1 MTAPLIINEPLATK
15 RTAKSALEVVK
26 DRLTL
31 DIDQLDAEAAARYG
45 PFCDMTSNQA
55 LVAGVVAQ
63 DSNPDLV
70 RRVVARAKLE
80 KTDPLE
86 AVEYALDLLIVHL
99 AKEVLSHLSGR
110 VHAQISPRFALSKE
124 NTLKHAHR
132 LVSIFAREGIPAEQV
147 CLKIPATG
155 AGLSAAA
162 ELEREG
168 IRTLATTLFSVDQ
181 AQAAAQAGC
190 LYIAPY
196 FNELSVHFEPETW
209 VEYERP
215 EREHPMSGT
224 IRRIVEYYQTLDQQ
238 GQKRPLVMPAS
249 IVTSKEALALST
261 LGVDHMTVS
270 VKVLQGLSA
279 DMNEG
284 DFRGKGLADGGG
296 VGAVGMDGQEGSGD
310 AKHQADWLANEG
322 EALDENIRSD
332 PSVSRRLEYAV
343 NTFLQCETKVAA
355 VLRQLMDI

>member
-1 MTAPLIINEPLATK
+1 M
-15 RTAKSALEVVK
+15 
-26 DRLTL
+26 
-31 DIDQLDAEAAARYG
+31 
-45 PFCDMTSNQA
+45 
-55 LVAGVVAQ
+55 
-63 DSNPDLV
+63 
-70 RRVVARAKLE
+70 
-80 KTDPLE
+80 
-86 AVEYALDLLIVHL
+86 HL

-224 IRRIVEYYQTLDQQ
+224 IRRIVEYYHTLDQQ

-310 AKHQADWLANEG
+310 GTSK
-322 EALDENIRSD
+322 S
-332 PSVSRRLEYAV
+332 P
-343 NTFLQCETKVAA
+343 
-355 VLRQLMDI
+355 